1 MRVFLVFRGTYVGGY
16 GWKPMVLKKIGRTSI
31 QNRIGKMLVIA
42 EARWGTYSGSLNH
55 AFYFC
60 VYLKN
65 P

>member
-42 EARWGTYSGSLNH
+42 EAR
-55 AFYFC
+55 
-60 VYLKN
+60 
-65 P
+65 